1 MSIFDELREH
11 NARGRE
17 LAKKLEKPENYYT
30 IPYEDMYALY
40 TFWPNMRSNKFIE
53 GWIAHLVGGHKMQAE
68 LLPAAYQKRDCG
80 DIYVGET
87 VSVGVNNV
95 EIKSSFRDD
104 AHNIGGKQFRFY
116 ENVPYYLIFK
126 GWSADRYEM
135 FLLTKAE
142 LVDEIRT
149 RAETTDRSAFIS
161 SQGSNY
167 VSAMTPEEKIVCL
180 LENAQ
185 GLRQDSLTWEFSA
198 KTETELYK
206 RFQDLYLVSPD
217 QVAQRLVGTTKAE
230 S

>member
-1 MSIFDELREH
+1 MTTIFDELREH
-11 NARGRE
+11 NARGRL
-17 LAKKLEKPENYYT
+17 LAKKLKEPKQYYD

-40 TFWPNMRSNKFIE
+40 EFWPNMRANKFIE
-53 GWIAHLVGGHKMQAE
+53 GWIACLLGGHKIKSK
-68 LLPAAYQKRDCG
+68 LLPVAYQKRDCG
-80 DIYVGET
+80 DIYIGD
-87 VSVGVNNV
+87 SVELGKNNV
-95 EIKSSFRDD
+95 EVKSSFRDD

-142 LVDEIRT
+142 LVNEIRT

-167 VSAMTPEEKIVCL
+167 VSAMSREEKIVCL

-198 KTETELYK
+198 KTESELYK
-206 RFQDLYLVSPD
+206 RFQERYLVTPE
-217 QVAQRLVGTTKAE
+217 QVAQRLMVST
-230 S
+230 

>member
-1 MSIFDELREH
+1 MTTIFDELREH

-17 LAKKLEKPENYYT
+17 MAKKLKDPKHYYD
-30 IPYEDMYALY
+30 IPYKDMYALY
-40 TFWPNMRSNKFIE
+40 EFWPNMRANKFIE
-53 GWIAHLVGGHKMQAE
+53 GWIAQLVGGHKMQAK
-68 LLPAAYQKRDCG
+68 LLPAAYKKRDCG
-80 DIYVGET
+80 DIYIGEA
-87 VSVGVNNV
+87 VDLGRNNV
-95 EIKSSFRDD
+95 EVKSSFRDD

-142 LVDEIRT
+142 LVNEIKT

-167 VSAMTPEEKIVCL
+167 VSAMSREEKIVCL

-185 GLRQDSLTWEFSA
+185 GKRQDSLTWEFSA
-198 KTETELYK
+198 KTEPELYK
-206 RFQDLYLVSPD
+206 RFQNKYLVTAE
-217 QVAQRLVGTTKAE
+217 QVAQRISGTV
-230 S
+230 

>member
-1 MSIFDELREH
+1 MTAIFDELREH
-11 NARGRE
+11 NARGRV
-17 LAKKLEKPENYYT
+17 LAKKLAEPKHYYD

-40 TFWPNMRSNKFIE
+40 EFWPNMRANKFIE
-53 GWIAHLVGGHKMQAE
+53 GWIARLVGGHKMKSR

-80 DIYVGET
+80 DIYIGD
-87 VSVGVNNV
+87 SVDLGRNNV
-95 EIKSSFRDD
+95 EVKSSFRDD
-104 AHNIGGKQFRFY
+104 AHNRGGKQFRFY

-142 LVDEIRT
+142 LVNEIKT

-167 VSAMTPEEKIVCL
+167 VSAMTREEKIVCL

-185 GLRQDSLTWEFSA
+185 GKRQDSLTWEFSA
-198 KTETELYK
+198 KTEMELYK
-206 RFQDLYLVSPD
+206 RFQDRYLVTPA
-217 QVAQRLVGTTKAE
+217 QVKQKFSLADSV
-230 S
+230 

>member
-1 MSIFDELREH
+1 MSTIFDELRAH
-11 NARGRE
+11 NARGRV
-17 LAKKLEKPENYYT
+17 LAKKLQEPKQYYD
-30 IPYEDMYALY
+30 IPYADMYALY
-40 TFWPNMRSNKFIE
+40 EFWPNMRANKFIE
-53 GWIAHLVGGHKMQAE
+53 GWIARLVGGHKMQAK

-80 DIYVGET
+80 DIYIGET
-87 VSVGVNNV
+87 LDLGNNNV
-95 EIKSSFRDD
+95 EVKSSFRDD

-142 LVDEIRT
+142 LVGEIKT

-167 VSAMTPEEKIVCL
+167 VSAMTQQEKIVCL

-206 RFQDLYLVSPD
+206 RFQSRYLVSPD
-217 QVAQRLVGTTKAE
+217 QVAQRLVVFTE
-230 S
+230 SV

>member
-1 MSIFDELREH
+1 MTTIFDELREH

-17 LAKKLEKPENYYT
+17 LAKKLKEPKHYYDLV
-30 IPYEDMYALY
+30 YEDMYALY
-40 TFWPNMRSNKFIE
+40 EFWPNMRANKFIE
-53 GWIAHLVGGHKMQAE
+53 GWIAHLVGGHKMQAR

-80 DIYVGET
+80 DIYIGEA
-87 VSVGVNNV
+87 VDLGRNNV
-95 EIKSSFRDD
+95 EVKSSFRDD

-142 LVDEIRT
+142 LVNEIKT
-149 RAETTDRSAFIS
+149 RAETTDRTAFIA

-167 VSAMTPEEKIVCL
+167 VSAMSPEQKIQCL

-206 RFQDLYLVSPD
+206 RFQDKYLVTPE
-217 QVAQRLVGTTKAE
+217 QVKQKLCVVGIG
-230 S
+230 